1 MAEVIETRKPPA
13 SPAETAHELAVL
25 VGHIEA
31 ITSGDASADLIVD
44 RMIEA
49 GADERSAA
57 FEGITY
63 AWILAVSPH
72 LHGIV
77 RFEDN
82 PRSSERPT
90 LLVVGEFSWPLPAI
104 FTEVDQEWRLRPSL
118 SRSLSLVTK
127 S

>member
-31 ITSGDASADLIVD
+31 ITSGDASAEVIVD

-49 GADERSAA
+49 GANEQDAA
-57 FEGITY
+57 FEGLTY
-63 AWILAVSPH
+63 CWMLAVMPH
-72 LHGIV
+72 LHGVV

-82 PRSSERPT
+82 PRSSEQPD
-90 LLVVGEFSWPLPAI
+90 LLVVGDFSWPLPAI

-118 SRSLSLVTK
+118 SLSLVTK